1 METNN
6 SNHARRFNYT
16 IFDVTFIH
24 SHSSLKSSRV
34 IQETSSKYFFGP
46 TKNPRKKILDSQ
58 NTNKKKFRTNKMST
72 KKNYIYEITT
82 RKNIGPSNYR
92 REDILDPRNTH
103 EKNVWIH
110 EARWHETHDC
120 KGPTEFST
128 LRLIDG

>member
-1 METNN
+1 MW
-6 SNHARRFNYT
+6 HL
-16 IFDVTFIH
+16 FIH
-24 SHSSLKSSRV
+24 IHHLKV
-34 IQETSSKYFFGP
+34 HELSKKHPQNIFLDPRKTLEKKFQTHKIPIRKNFGP
-46 TKNPRKKILDSQ
+46 IKCPR
-58 NTNKKKFRTNKMST
+58 

-103 EKNVWIH
+103 EKNVRIH

-120 KGPTEFST
+120 KGPREFST